1 MTKVDELLARSSPEA
16 ESRATDAG
24 QLDQPYI
31 GDKRLSKA
39 YEAKTVR
46 RGWVI
51 IGTTALLIVL
61 ALWLAQQPL
70 LDLLSFFR
78 DQEAVSVY
86 IKGLGIRGAVLVA
99 LLQLSQVIVAIIPGH
114 ALCVG
119 CGYAYGFPVGFVF
132 NLLMTVGASQVAFTL
147 ARWAGR
153 PLVNRLAPAES
164 VDRWNAVAERHGF
177 FFFLTCFLLP
187 VFATDVMNFV
197 AGLSSISGKKFLV
210 ASFLGRIPGML
221 LLTLVGSHG
230 VEIASFEI
238 SPMVWVVIAVASL
251 GLFIVWRHLFSARWG
266 LAAG

>member
-31 GDKRLSKA
+31 GDKRLRKA
-39 YEAKTVR
+39 YKAKTVR

-61 ALWLAQQPL
+61 ALWLARQPL
-70 LDLLSFFR
+70 LDLLSFFC
-78 DQEAVSVY
+78 DQEAVSAY
-86 IKGLGIRGAVLVA
+86 IKGLGIRGVVLVA
-99 LLQLSQVIVAIIPGH
+99 LFQISQVIVAIIPGH

-147 ARWAGR
+147 ARRAGH

-164 VDRWNAVAERHGF
+164 VDRWNTVAERHGF

-197 AGLSSISGKKFLV
+197 AGLSSISGKKFLA

-230 VEIASFEI
+230 IEIASFGL
-238 SPMVWVVIAVASL
+238 SPMVWVVIVVASL
-251 GLFIVWRHLFSARWG
+251 GIFIVWRHLFSARWKMATG
-266 LAAG
+266 